1 MFLVKIYGI
10 GFYGMG
16 PSFFADIQN
25 KVEETVASAL
35 SGERT
40 VVVFPVD
47 ARDLERSKR
56 VQDKDVVAEI
66 DYPPGIS
73 KEALER
79 IEDVVEGALREAL
92 PGAKSVGVLLRRL
105 SRADESAW
113 SE

>member
-1 MFLVKIYGI
+1 MVLVKIYGI

-16 PSFFADIQN
+16 RSLFTDIQN
-25 KVEETVASAL
+25 KVEEAVTSAL

-47 ARDLERSKR
+47 ARDLARSKR
-56 VQDKDVVAEI
+56 MAEKDVVAEI
-66 DYPPGIS
+66 DHPPGIP
-73 KEALER
+73 KETLER
-79 IEDVVEGALREAL
+79 IEGVVEGVLREAL
-92 PGAKSVGVLLRRL
+92 PEAKSVGVLLRRL